1 MLNNDTIC
9 ALATANGMGAIA
21 VIRISGPEAIS
32 KVAQIYQSKFNATKS
47 LNDADSHTIHLGY
60 VMDGDTIVD
69 EALFSIFKNPHSYT
83 GEDVVEISTHGS
95 IYIQQKVLELLN
107 KIGIRNANP
116 GEYTF
121 RAFWNGKMD
130 LTQAEAVADLIASD
144 SKASHEIAIKQ
155 MRGGFS
161 NQIKDLREQMI
172 NFAALMEL
180 ELDFPEEDVEFAD
193 RTQFYALLNELQS
206 ILKRLADSFA
216 FGNVIK
222 NGVPVAIVGA
232 PNAGKSTLLNALLNE
247 ERAIVSEI
255 EGTTRDTIEE
265 TIYIDGIGFRFID
278 TAGIREANDTIER
291 IGIEKTFEKI
301 DNATIIIYLYDANIT
316 SDNQISN
323 QLDDLQ
329 GRGKIIFNVAN
340 KIDVTNNESAISD
353 AIKQEFKDIV
363 HIEISAKDHFNI
375 EALKE
380 NLIHQIKL
388 KGTSQDDTI
397 VTNSRHLE
405 ALQNTLS
412 QIGKIKQGM
421 DVGLPGDLL
430 AMDIRE
436 ALTYLGHITGE
447 IDVDQD
453 ILGTIFGK
461 FCIGK

>member
-21 VIRISGPEAIS
+21 VKRISGPEAIS

-47 LNDADSHTIHLGY
+47 LNDAESHTIHLGY

-161 NQIKDLREQMI
+161 NQIKDLRDQMI

-180 ELDFPEEDVEFAD
+180 ELDFSEEDVEFAD
-193 RTQFYALLNELQS
+193 RTQFYALLNKLQS

-222 NGVPVAIVGA
+222 NGVPVAIIGA

-247 ERAIVSEI
+247 ERAIVSDI

-265 TIYIDGIGFRFID
+265 TIYIDGVGFRFID
-278 TAGIREANDTIER
+278 TAGIREAGDTIER

-301 DNATIIIYLYDANIT
+301 ENASIVIFLYDSNIT
-316 SDNQISN
+316 ADNQIAN
-323 QLDDLQ
+323 QLDELQ
-329 GRGKIIFNVAN
+329 RKGKILFNVAN

-353 AIKQEFKDIV
+353 AIKQEFKDVV
-363 HIEISAKDHFNI
+363 HLEISAKDQFNI

-388 KGTSQDDTI
+388 KGTNQDDTI

-421 DVGLPGDLL
+421 DMGIPGDLL

>member
-21 VIRISGPEAIS
+21 VIRISGPEAIT
-32 KVAQIYQSKFNATKS
+32 KVAEIYQSKFNSTKS
-47 LNDADSHTIHLGY
+47 LTDAASHTIHLGY
-60 VMDGDTIVD
+60 IMDGETIVD

-161 NQIKDLREQMI
+161 NQIKDLRDQMI

-180 ELDFPEEDVEFAD
+180 ELDFSEEDVEFAD
-193 RTQFYALLNELQS
+193 RTQFYALLNQLQN

-222 NGVPVAIVGA
+222 NGVPVAIIGA

-247 ERAIVSEI
+247 ERAIVSDI

-278 TAGIREANDTIER
+278 TAGIREAGDSIER

-301 DNATIIIYLYDANIT
+301 DNASIIIYLYDSNIT
-316 SDNQISN
+316 EDNQIAN

-329 GRGKIIFNVAN
+329 RRGKILFNVAN
-340 KIDVTNNESAISD
+340 KIDVSNTEAVIPA
-353 AIKQEFKDIV
+353 AIKEEFKDVV
-363 HIEISAKDHFNI
+363 HLEISAKDQFNI

-380 NLIHQIKL
+380 QLIHQIKL
-388 KGTSQDDTI
+388 KGTNQDDTI

-421 DVGLPGDLL
+421 DMGLPGDLL

>member
-21 VIRISGPEAIS
+21 VIRISGPEAIT
-32 KVAQIYQSKFNATKS
+32 KVAEIYQSKFNSAKS
-47 LNDADSHTIHLGY
+47 LTEAASHTIHLGY

-107 KIGIRNANP
+107 KIGIRNATP

-161 NQIKDLREQMI
+161 NQIKDLRDQMI

-180 ELDFPEEDVEFAD
+180 ELDFSEEDVEFAD
-193 RTQFYALLNELQS
+193 RTQFYTLLNQLQH

-222 NGVPVAIVGA
+222 NGVPVAIIGA

-247 ERAIVSEI
+247 ERAIVSDI

-278 TAGIREANDTIER
+278 TAGIREAGDTIER

-301 DNATIIIYLYDANIT
+301 DNASIIIYLYDSNIT
-316 SDNQISN
+316 VDNQIAN

-329 GRGKIIFNVAN
+329 RRGKILFNVAN
-340 KIDVTNNESAISD
+340 KIDVANTESVISD
-353 AIKQEFKDIV
+353 AIKQEFKDVV
-363 HIEISAKDHFNI
+363 HLEISAKDQFNI
-375 EALKE
+375 DALKE
-380 NLIHQIKL
+380 QLIHQIKL
-388 KGTSQDDTI
+388 KGTNQDDTI

-421 DVGLPGDLL
+421 DMGLPGDLL

>member
-1 MLNNDTIC
+1 MDDDTI
-9 ALATANGMGAIA
+9 I
-21 VIRISGPEAIS
+21 
-32 KVAQIYQSKFNATKS
+32 
-47 LNDADSHTIHLGY
+47 
-60 VMDGDTIVD
+60 D

-161 NQIKDLREQMI
+161 NQIKDLRDQMI

-180 ELDFPEEDVEFAD
+180 ELDFSEEDVEFAD
-193 RTQFYALLNELQS
+193 RTQFYALLNQLQN

-247 ERAIVSEI
+247 ERAIVSDI

-265 TIYIDGIGFRFID
+265 TIYIEGVGFRFID
-278 TAGIREANDTIER
+278 TAGIRVAGDSIEK

-301 DNATIIIYLYDANIT
+301 NDASIVIFLYDANIT
-316 SDNQISN
+316 EDDQIAQ
-323 QLDDLQ
+323 QLDELQ
-329 GRGKIIFNVAN
+329 GKGKIVFNVAN
-340 KIDVTNNESAISD
+340 KIDINNTTAVISEAIR
-353 AIKQEFKDIV
+353 QEFKDVV
-363 HIEISAKDHFNI
+363 HLS
-375 EALKE
+375 
-380 NLIHQIKL
+380 LIHI
-388 KGTSQDDTI
+388 
-397 VTNSRHLE
+397 
-405 ALQNTLS
+405 
-412 QIGKIKQGM
+412 
-421 DVGLPGDLL
+421 
-430 AMDIRE
+430 
-436 ALTYLGHITGE
+436 
-447 IDVDQD
+447 
-453 ILGTIFGK
+453 
-461 FCIGK
+461 

>member
-32 KVAQIYQSKFNATKS
+32 KVSQIYQSKFNTTKS

-265 TIYIDGIGFRFID
+265 TIYIDGVGFRFID

-323 QLDDLQ
+323 QLDELQ
-329 GRGKIIFNVAN
+329 GKGKIIFNVAN
-340 KIDVTNNESAISD
+340 KIDVTNNEAAISD

>member
-32 KVAQIYQSKFNATKS
+32 KVAQIYQSKFNRTKS
-47 LNDADSHTIHLGY
+47 LIDAASHTIHLGY

-161 NQIKDLREQMI
+161 NQIKDLRDQMI

-180 ELDFPEEDVEFAD
+180 ELDFSEEDVEFAD
-193 RTQFYALLNELQS
+193 RTQFYDLLNKLQT

-247 ERAIVSEI
+247 ERAIVSDI

-265 TIYIDGIGFRFID
+265 TIYIDGVGFRFID
-278 TAGIREANDTIER
+278 TAGIREAGDTIER

-301 DNATIIIYLYDANIT
+301 DNASIIVYLYDANIT
-316 SDNQISN
+316 ADNQIAN

-329 GRGKIIFNVAN
+329 RRGKILFNVAN

-353 AIKQEFKDIV
+353 ALKQEFKDVV
-363 HIEISAKDHFNI
+363 HLEISAKDQFNI
-375 EALKE
+375 DALKE
-380 NLIHQIKL
+380 QLIHQIKL
-388 KGTSQDDTI
+388 KGTNQDDTI

-421 DVGLPGDLL
+421 DMGLPGDLL
-430 AMDIRE
+430 AMDVRE

>member
-47 LNDADSHTIHLGY
+47 LNEASSHTIHLGY

-130 LTQAEAVADLIASD
+130 LTQAEAVADLIASN

-180 ELDFPEEDVEFAD
+180 ELDFSEEDVEFAD
-193 RTQFYALLNELQS
+193 RSQFYNLLNQLQS

-247 ERAIVSEI
+247 ERAIVSDI

-265 TIYIDGIGFRFID
+265 TIYIDGVGFRFID
-278 TAGIREANDTIER
+278 TAGIREAGDSIER

-301 DNATIIIYLYDANIT
+301 DHATIIIYLYDANIT
-316 SDNQISN
+316 ADNQIAN

-329 GRGKIIFNVAN
+329 RRGKILFNVAN
-340 KIDVTNNESAISD
+340 KIDVNNNESSISD
-353 AIKQEFKDIV
+353 AIKQEFKDVV
-363 HIEISAKDHFNI
+363 HLEISAKDHYNI

-388 KGTSQDDTI
+388 KGSNQDDTI

-421 DVGLPGDLL
+421 DMGLPGDLL

>member
-47 LNDADSHTIHLGY
+47 LNDAESHTIHLGY

-107 KIGIRNANP
+107 KIGIRNADP

-161 NQIKDLREQMI
+161 NQIKDLRDQMI

-180 ELDFPEEDVEFAD
+180 ELDFSEEDVEFAD
-193 RTQFYALLNELQS
+193 RTQFYDLLNKLQS

-247 ERAIVSEI
+247 ERAIVSDI

-265 TIYIDGIGFRFID
+265 TIYIDGVGFRFID
-278 TAGIREANDTIER
+278 TAGIREAGDTIER

-301 DNATIIIYLYDANIT
+301 DNASIIIYLYDANIT
-316 SDNQISN
+316 ADNQIAN

-329 GRGKIIFNVAN
+329 RRGKILFNVAN
-340 KIDVTNNESAISD
+340 KIDVNNNKSAISD
-353 AIKQEFKDIV
+353 AIKQEFKDVV
-363 HIEISAKDHFNI
+363 HLEISAKDQYNI

-388 KGTSQDDTI
+388 KGTNQDDTI

-421 DVGLPGDLL
+421 DMGLPGDLL

>member
-32 KVAQIYQSKFNATKS
+32 KVAQIYQSKFNRTKS
-47 LNDADSHTIHLGY
+47 LIDAASHTIHLGY

-161 NQIKDLREQMI
+161 NQIKDLRDQMI

-180 ELDFPEEDVEFAD
+180 ELDFSEEDVEFAD
-193 RTQFYALLNELQS
+193 RTQFYDLLNKLQT

-247 ERAIVSEI
+247 ERAIVSDI

-265 TIYIDGIGFRFID
+265 TIYIDGVGFRFID
-278 TAGIREANDTIER
+278 TAGIREAGDTIER

-301 DNATIIIYLYDANIT
+301 DNASIIVYLYDANIT
-316 SDNQISN
+316 ADNQIAN

-329 GRGKIIFNVAN
+329 RRGKILFNVAN

-353 AIKQEFKDIV
+353 ALKQEFKDVV
-363 HIEISAKDHFNI
+363 HLEISAKDQFNI
-375 EALKE
+375 DALKE
-380 NLIHQIKL
+380 QLIHQIKL
-388 KGTSQDDTI
+388 KGTNQDDTI

-421 DVGLPGDLL
+421 DMGLPGDLL

>member
-21 VIRISGPEAIS
+21 VIRISGPKAIS
-32 KVAQIYQSKFNATKS
+32 KVAQIYQSKFNRTKS
-47 LNDADSHTIHLGY
+47 LIDAASHTIHLGY

-69 EALFSIFKNPHSYT
+69 EALFSVFKNPHSYT

-161 NQIKDLREQMI
+161 NQIKDLRDQMI

-180 ELDFPEEDVEFAD
+180 ELDFSEEDVEFAD
-193 RTQFYALLNELQS
+193 RTQFYDLLNKLQT

-247 ERAIVSEI
+247 ERAIVSDI

-265 TIYIDGIGFRFID
+265 TIYIDGVGFRFID
-278 TAGIREANDTIER
+278 TAGIREAGDTIER

-301 DNATIIIYLYDANIT
+301 DNASIIVYLYDANIT
-316 SDNQISN
+316 ADNQIAN

-329 GRGKIIFNVAN
+329 RRGKILFNVAN
-340 KIDVTNNESAISD
+340 KIDVTNNESVISD
-353 AIKQEFKDIV
+353 ALKQEFKDVV
-363 HIEISAKDHFNI
+363 HLEISAKDQFNI
-375 EALKE
+375 DALKE
-380 NLIHQIKL
+380 QLIHQIKL
-388 KGTSQDDTI
+388 KGTNQDDTI

-421 DVGLPGDLL
+421 DMGLPGDLL

>member
-47 LNDADSHTIHLGY
+47 LNEASSHTIHLGY

-161 NQIKDLREQMI
+161 NQIKNLREQMI

-180 ELDFPEEDVEFAD
+180 ELDFSEEDVEFAD
-193 RTQFYALLNELQS
+193 RSQFYNLLNQLQS

-247 ERAIVSEI
+247 ERAIVSDI

-265 TIYIDGIGFRFID
+265 TIYIDGVGFRFID
-278 TAGIREANDTIER
+278 TAGIREAGDSIER

-316 SDNQISN
+316 ADNQIAN

-329 GRGKIIFNVAN
+329 RRGKILFNVAN
-340 KIDVTNNESAISD
+340 KIDVNNNESSISD
-353 AIKQEFKDIV
+353 AIKQEFKDVV
-363 HIEISAKDHFNI
+363 HLEISAKDHYNI

-388 KGTSQDDTI
+388 KGSNQDDTI

-421 DVGLPGDLL
+421 DMGLPGDLL

>member
-1 MLNNDTIC
+1 MISNDTIC

-21 VIRISGPEAIS
+21 VLRVSGPEAIS
-32 KVAQIYQSKFNATKS
+32 KVALLYQSKFNKNKS
-47 LNDADSHTIHLGY
+47 LLDAESHTIHLGY
-60 VMDGDTIVD
+60 MMDGGTIID

-95 IYIQQKVLELLN
+95 IYIQQKVLEVLN
-107 KIGIRNANP
+107 KNGIRNANP
-116 GEYTF
+116 GEFTF

-172 NFAALMEL
+172 NFAALIEL
-180 ELDFPEEDVEFAD
+180 ELDFSEEDVAFAD
-193 RTQFYALLNELQS
+193 RAQFYDLLNQLQQL
-206 ILKRLADSFA
+206 LKRLADSFA

-247 ERAIVSEI
+247 DRAIVSDI

-265 TIYIDGIGFRFID
+265 TLYLEGMAFRFID
-278 TAGIREANDTIER
+278 TAGIREADNQIEK

-301 DNATIIIYLYDANIT
+301 ENASIVLYLYDANIT
-316 SDNQISN
+316 SDNQISQ
-323 QLDDLQ
+323 QLDALN
-329 GRGKIIFNVAN
+329 REGKIVFNVAN
-340 KIDVTNNESAISD
+340 KIDVSANEQVISD
-353 AIKQEFKDIV
+353 AIKEEFKDII
-363 HIEISAKDHFNI
+363 HLEISAKDGYQI
-375 EALKE
+375 DELKQQ
-380 NLIHQIKL
+380 LVHQIHL
-388 KGTSQDDTI
+388 KGTNQDETI

-405 ALQNTLS
+405 ALQNTFM
-412 QIGKIKQGM
+412 QIGKIKQGLDM
-421 DVGLPGDLL
+421 EIPGDLL

-436 ALTYLGHITGE
+436 ALHFLGQITGE

>member
-32 KVAQIYQSKFNATKS
+32 KVAQIYQSKFNTTKS

-180 ELDFPEEDVEFAD
+180 ELDFPEEDVKFAD

-329 GRGKIIFNVAN
+329 GKGKIIFNVAN

>member
-21 VIRISGPEAIS
+21 VIRISGPESIS
-32 KVAQIYQSKFNATKS
+32 KVAQIYQSKFNSTKS
-47 LNDADSHTIHLGY
+47 LNDASSHTIHLGY

-130 LTQAEAVADLIASD
+130 LTQAEAVADLISSD

-180 ELDFPEEDVEFAD
+180 ELDFSEEDVEFAD
-193 RTQFYALLNELQS
+193 RTQFYDLLNKLQS

-247 ERAIVSEI
+247 ERAIVSDI

-265 TIYIDGIGFRFID
+265 TIYIDGVGFRFID
-278 TAGIREANDTIER
+278 TAGIREAGDTIER

-301 DNATIIIYLYDANIT
+301 DNASIIIYLYDANIT
-316 SDNQISN
+316 ADNQIAN

-329 GRGKIIFNVAN
+329 RRGKILFNVAN
-340 KIDVTNNESAISD
+340 KIDVNNNQSSISD
-353 AIKQEFKDIV
+353 AIKQEFKDVV
-363 HIEISAKDHFNI
+363 HLEISAKDHYNI

-388 KGTSQDDTI
+388 KGSNQDDTI

-421 DVGLPGDLL
+421 DMGLPGDLL

>member
-1 MLNNDTIC
+1 MINNDTIC

-21 VIRISGPEAIS
+21 VIRVSGPEAIS
-32 KVAQIYQSKFNATKS
+32 KVAQIYQSKFNKNKS
-47 LNDADSHTIHLGY
+47 LNDAASHTIHLGY
-60 VMDGDTIVD
+60 VMDEDTIID

-161 NQIKDLREQMI
+161 NQIKDLRDQMI

-180 ELDFPEEDVEFAD
+180 ELDFSEEDVEFAD
-193 RTQFYALLNELQS
+193 RTQFYALLNQLQS

-247 ERAIVSEI
+247 ERAIVSDI

-265 TIYIDGIGFRFID
+265 TIYIEGVGFRFID
-278 TAGIREANDTIER
+278 TAGIREAGDSIER

-301 DNATIIIYLYDANIT
+301 NDASIVIYLYDSNIT
-316 SDNQISN
+316 SDNQIAQ
-323 QLDDLQ
+323 QLDELQ
-329 GRGKIIFNVAN
+329 GKGKILFNIAN
-340 KIDVTNNESAISD
+340 KIDVTNKESAISD
-353 AIKQEFKDIV
+353 AIRQEFKDIV
-363 HIEISAKDHFNI
+363 HLEISAKDQFNI
-375 EALKE
+375 DSLKE
-380 NLIHQIKL
+380 QLVYQMKL
-388 KGTSQDDTI
+388 KGSNQDDTI

-405 ALQNTLS
+405 ALQNTLI

-421 DVGLPGDLL
+421 DNGLPGDLL

>member
-32 KVAQIYQSKFNATKS
+32 KVAQIYQSKFNSTKS
-47 LNDADSHTIHLGY
+47 LNDAESHTIHLGY

-180 ELDFPEEDVEFAD
+180 ELDFSEEDVEFAD
-193 RTQFYALLNELQS
+193 RTQFYDLLNKLQS

-247 ERAIVSEI
+247 ERAIVSDI

-265 TIYIDGIGFRFID
+265 TIYIDGVGFRFID
-278 TAGIREANDTIER
+278 TAGIREAGDTIER

-301 DNATIIIYLYDANIT
+301 DNASIIIYLYDANIT
-316 SDNQISN
+316 ADNQIAN

-329 GRGKIIFNVAN
+329 RRGKILFNVAN
-340 KIDVTNNESAISD
+340 KIDVTNNESAISA
-353 AIKQEFKDIV
+353 AIKQEFKDVV
-363 HIEISAKDHFNI
+363 HLEISAKDQFNI

-388 KGTSQDDTI
+388 KGTNQDDTI

-421 DVGLPGDLL
+421 DMGLPGDLL

>member
-1 MLNNDTIC
+1 MINNDTIC

-21 VIRISGPEAIS
+21 VIRVSGPDAIT
-32 KVAQIYQSKFNATKS
+32 KVAQIYQSKFNKNKS
-47 LNDADSHTIHLGY
+47 LNDAESHTIHLGY
-60 VMDGDTIVD
+60 LMDGDTIID

-161 NQIKDLREQMI
+161 NQIKDLRDQMI

-180 ELDFPEEDVEFAD
+180 ELDFSEEDVEFAD
-193 RTQFYALLNELQS
+193 RTQFYALLNQLQS

-222 NGVPVAIVGA
+222 NGVPVAIIGA

-247 ERAIVSEI
+247 ERAIVSDI

-265 TIYIDGIGFRFID
+265 TIYIDGVGFRFID
-278 TAGIREANDTIER
+278 TAGIREAGDTIER

-301 DNATIIIYLYDANIT
+301 NDASIVIYLYDSNIT
-316 SDNQISN
+316 EENQIAQ
-323 QLDDLQ
+323 QLDELQ
-329 GRGKIIFNVAN
+329 GKDKIVFNVAN
-340 KIDVTNNESAISD
+340 KIDVTNNESVISE

-363 HIEISAKDHFNI
+363 HIEISAKDQYNI

-380 NLIHQIKL
+380 QLVYQMKL
-388 KGTSQDDTI
+388 KGSNQDDTI

-405 ALQNTLS
+405 ALQNTLI

>member
-47 LNDADSHTIHLGY
+47 LNEASSHTIHLGY
-60 VMDGDTIVD
+60 VIDGDTIVD

-180 ELDFPEEDVEFAD
+180 ELDFSEEDVEFAD
-193 RTQFYALLNELQS
+193 RSQFYNLLNQLQS

-247 ERAIVSEI
+247 ERAIVSDI

-265 TIYIDGIGFRFID
+265 TIYIDGVGFRFID
-278 TAGIREANDTIER
+278 TAGIREAGDSIER

-301 DNATIIIYLYDANIT
+301 DHATIIIYLYDANIT
-316 SDNQISN
+316 ADNQIAN

-329 GRGKIIFNVAN
+329 RRGKILFNVAN
-340 KIDVTNNESAISD
+340 KIDVNNNESSISD
-353 AIKQEFKDIV
+353 AIKQEFKDVV
-363 HIEISAKDHFNI
+363 HLEISAKDHYNI

-388 KGTSQDDTI
+388 KGSNQDDTI

-421 DVGLPGDLL
+421 DMGLPGDLL

>member
-21 VIRISGPEAIS
+21 VIRISGPESIS
-32 KVAQIYQSKFNATKS
+32 KVAQIYQSKFNSTKS
-47 LNDADSHTIHLGY
+47 LNDASSHTIHLGY

-130 LTQAEAVADLIASD
+130 LTQAEAVADLISSD

-180 ELDFPEEDVEFAD
+180 ELDFSEEDVEFAD
-193 RTQFYALLNELQS
+193 RTQFYDLLNKLQS

-247 ERAIVSEI
+247 ERAIVSDI

-265 TIYIDGIGFRFID
+265 TIYIDGVGFRFID
-278 TAGIREANDTIER
+278 TAGIREAGDTIER

-301 DNATIIIYLYDANIT
+301 DNASIIIYLYDANIT
-316 SDNQISN
+316 ADNQIAN

-329 GRGKIIFNVAN
+329 RRGKILFNVAN
-340 KIDVTNNESAISD
+340 KIDVNNNESAISD
-353 AIKQEFKDIV
+353 AIKQEFKDVV
-363 HIEISAKDHFNI
+363 HLEISAKDQYNI
-375 EALKE
+375 EALKK

-388 KGTSQDDTI
+388 KGTNQDDTI

-421 DVGLPGDLL
+421 DMGLPGDLL

>member
-32 KVAQIYQSKFNATKS
+32 KVAQIYQSKFNTTKS

-232 PNAGKSTLLNALLNE
+232 PNVGKSTLLNALLNE

-329 GRGKIIFNVAN
+329 GKGKIIFNVAN

>member
-1 MLNNDTIC
+1 MINNDTIC

-21 VIRISGPEAIS
+21 VIRVSGPEAIT
-32 KVAQIYQSKFNATKS
+32 KVAQIYQSKFNKNKS
-47 LNDADSHTIHLGY
+47 LTDADSHTIHLGY
-60 VMDGDTIVD
+60 VMDSDTIID

-161 NQIKDLREQMI
+161 NQIKDLRDQMI

-180 ELDFPEEDVEFAD
+180 ELDFSEEDVEFAD
-193 RTQFYALLNELQS
+193 RTQFYALLNQLQN

-247 ERAIVSEI
+247 ERAIVSDI

-265 TIYIDGIGFRFID
+265 TIYIEGIGFRLID
-278 TAGIREANDTIER
+278 TAGIREAGDTIER

-301 DNATIIIYLYDANIT
+301 DNASIIIHLYDANIT
-316 SDNQISN
+316 SDNQIAT

-329 GRGKIIFNVAN
+329 QRGKILFNVAN
-340 KIDVTNNESAISD
+340 KIDITNNQSVISD
-353 AIKQEFKDIV
+353 VIKHEFKDIV
-363 HIEISAKDHFNI
+363 HLEISAKDQFNI

-380 NLIHQIKL
+380 NLIYQIKL
-388 KGTSQDDTI
+388 KGTNQDDTI

-405 ALQNTLS
+405 ALQNTLIA
-412 QIGKIKQGM
+412 IGKIKQGM
-421 DVGLPGDLL
+421 DMGLPGDLL

-436 ALTYLGHITGE
+436 ALSHLGHITGE

>member
-9 ALATANGMGAIA
+9 ALATANGIGAIA

-47 LNDADSHTIHLGY
+47 LNDAESHTIHLGY

-130 LTQAEAVADLIASD
+130 LTQAEAVADLISSD

-180 ELDFPEEDVEFAD
+180 ELDFSEEDVEFAD
-193 RTQFYALLNELQS
+193 RTQFYDLLNKLQS

-247 ERAIVSEI
+247 ERAIVSDI

-265 TIYIDGIGFRFID
+265 TIYIDGVGFRFID
-278 TAGIREANDTIER
+278 TAGIREAGDTIER

-301 DNATIIIYLYDANIT
+301 DNASIIIYLYDANIT
-316 SDNQISN
+316 ADNQIAN

-329 GRGKIIFNVAN
+329 RRGKILFNVAN

-353 AIKQEFKDIV
+353 AIKQEFKDVV
-363 HIEISAKDHFNI
+363 HLEISAKDQYNI

-388 KGTSQDDTI
+388 KGTNQDDTI

-421 DVGLPGDLL
+421 EMGLPSDLL

>member
-1 MLNNDTIC
+1 MINNDTIC

-32 KVAQIYQSKFNATKS
+32 KVAQIYQSKFNKTKS
-47 LNDADSHTIHLGY
+47 LLDADSHTIHLGY
-60 VMDGDTIVD
+60 VMDGETIID
-69 EALFSIFKNPHSYT
+69 EALFSIFKNPLSYT

-161 NQIKDLREQMI
+161 NQIKDLRDQMI

-180 ELDFPEEDVEFAD
+180 ELDFSEEDVEFAD
-193 RTQFYALLNELQS
+193 RTQFYALLNQLQS

-247 ERAIVSEI
+247 ERAIVSDI

-265 TIYIDGIGFRFID
+265 TIYIEGVGFRFID
-278 TAGIREANDTIER
+278 TAGIRKAGDTIEQ

-301 DNATIIIYLYDANIT
+301 NDASIVIYLYDANIT
-316 SDNQISN
+316 EENQIAQ
-323 QLDDLQ
+323 QLDELQ
-329 GRGKIIFNVAN
+329 GKGKIIFNVAN
-340 KIDVTNNESAISD
+340 KIDVTNNESVISD
-353 AIKQEFKDIV
+353 AIRQEFKDIV
-363 HIEISAKDHFNI
+363 HLEISAKDQYNI

-380 NLIHQIKL
+380 QLVYQMKL
-388 KGTSQDDTI
+388 KGSNQDDTI

-405 ALQNTLS
+405 ALQNTLI

-421 DVGLPGDLL
+421 DHGLPGDLL

>member
-32 KVAQIYQSKFNATKS
+32 KVATIYQSKFNASKS
-47 LNDADSHTIHLGY
+47 LNDAASHTIHLGY
-60 VMDGDTIVD
+60 VMDGETIID

-83 GEDVVEISTHGS
+83 GEDVIEISTHGS

-107 KIGIRNANP
+107 KVGIRNANP

-130 LTQAEAVADLIASD
+130 LTQAEAVADLISSD

-172 NFAALMEL
+172 NFAALTEL
-180 ELDFPEEDVEFAD
+180 ELDFSEEDVEFAD

-222 NGVPVAIVGA
+222 NGVPVAIIGA

-247 ERAIVSEI
+247 ERAIVSDI

-265 TIYIDGIGFRFID
+265 TLYIDGVGFRFID
-278 TAGIREANDTIER
+278 TAGIREAGDTIER
-291 IGIEKTFEKI
+291 IGIEKTYEKI
-301 DNATIIIYLYDANIT
+301 DLASIIIHLYDANIT
-316 SDNQISN
+316 ADNQIAQ
-323 QLDDLQ
+323 QLDDLNQ
-329 GRGKIIFNVAN
+329 RGKIVFNVAN
-340 KIDVTNNESAISD
+340 KIDINNENNVISD
-353 AIKQEFKDIV
+353 AIRQEFKDVV
-363 HIEISAKDHFNI
+363 HIEISAKDSYNI

-380 NLIHQIKL
+380 QLIYQIKL
-388 KGTSQDDTI
+388 NGTNQDDTI
-397 VTNSRHLE
+397 VTNSRHVE
-405 ALQNTLS
+405 ALQNTLI

-421 DVGLPGDLL
+421 DNGLPGDLL

>member
-32 KVAQIYQSKFNATKS
+32 KVAQIYQSKFNVTKS
-47 LNDADSHTIHLGY
+47 LNDAESHTIHLGY

-69 EALFSIFKNPHSYT
+69 EALFSLFKNPHSYT

-107 KIGIRNANP
+107 KIGIRNADP

-161 NQIKDLREQMI
+161 NQIKDLRDQMI

-180 ELDFPEEDVEFAD
+180 ELDFSEEDVEFAD
-193 RTQFYALLNELQS
+193 RTQFYDLLNKLQS

-222 NGVPVAIVGA
+222 NGVPVAIIGA

-247 ERAIVSEI
+247 ERAIVSDI

-265 TIYIDGIGFRFID
+265 TIYIDGVGFRFID
-278 TAGIREANDTIER
+278 TAGIREAGDTIER

-301 DNATIIIYLYDANIT
+301 DNASIIIYLYDANIT
-316 SDNQISN
+316 ADNQIAN

-329 GRGKIIFNVAN
+329 RRGKILFNVAN
-340 KIDVTNNESAISD
+340 KIDVTNNESAISA
-353 AIKQEFKDIV
+353 AIKQEFKDVV
-363 HIEISAKDHFNI
+363 HLEISAKDQFNI
-375 EALKE
+375 DALKE

-388 KGTSQDDTI
+388 KGTNQDDTI

-421 DVGLPGDLL
+421 DMGLPGDLL

>member
-32 KVAQIYQSKFNATKS
+32 KVAQIYQSKFNSTKS
-47 LNDADSHTIHLGY
+47 LNDASSHTIHLGY

-180 ELDFPEEDVEFAD
+180 ELDFSEEDVEFAD
-193 RTQFYALLNELQS
+193 RTQFYDLLNKLQS

-222 NGVPVAIVGA
+222 NGVPVAIIGA

-247 ERAIVSEI
+247 ERAIVSDI

-265 TIYIDGIGFRFID
+265 TIYIDGVGFRFID
-278 TAGIREANDTIER
+278 TAGIREAGDTIER

-301 DNATIIIYLYDANIT
+301 DNASIIIYLYDANIT
-316 SDNQISN
+316 ADNQIAN

-329 GRGKIIFNVAN
+329 RRGKILFNVAN
-340 KIDVTNNESAISD
+340 KIDVNNNESAISD
-353 AIKQEFKDIV
+353 AIKQEFKDVV
-363 HIEISAKDHFNI
+363 HLEISAKDQFNI

-388 KGTSQDDTI
+388 KGTNQDDTI

-421 DVGLPGDLL
+421 DMGLPGDLL
-430 AMDIRE
+430 ATDIRE

>member
-32 KVAQIYQSKFNATKS
+32 KVSQIYQSKFNTTKS

-172 NFAALMEL
+172 NFSALMEL

-278 TAGIREANDTIER
+278 TAGIRVANDTIER

-323 QLDDLQ
+323 QLDELQ
-329 GRGKIIFNVAN
+329 GKGKIIFNIAN

-421 DVGLPGDLL
+421 DIGLPGDLL

>member
-21 VIRISGPEAIS
+21 VIRISGPESIS
-32 KVAQIYQSKFNATKS
+32 KVAQIYQSKFNSTKS
-47 LNDADSHTIHLGY
+47 LNDASSHTIHLGY

-130 LTQAEAVADLIASD
+130 LTQAEAVADLISSD
-144 SKASHEIAIKQ
+144 SKTSHEIAIKQ

-180 ELDFPEEDVEFAD
+180 ELDFSEEDVEFAD
-193 RTQFYALLNELQS
+193 RTQFYDLLNKLQS

-247 ERAIVSEI
+247 ERAIVSDI

-265 TIYIDGIGFRFID
+265 TIYIDGVGFRFID
-278 TAGIREANDTIER
+278 TAGIREAGDTIER

-301 DNATIIIYLYDANIT
+301 DNASIIIYLYDANIL
-316 SDNQISN
+316 S
-323 QLDDLQ
+323 
-329 GRGKIIFNVAN
+329 
-340 KIDVTNNESAISD
+340 
-353 AIKQEFKDIV
+353 
-363 HIEISAKDHFNI
+363 
-375 EALKE
+375 
-380 NLIHQIKL
+380 LIHI
-388 KGTSQDDTI
+388 
-397 VTNSRHLE
+397 
-405 ALQNTLS
+405 
-412 QIGKIKQGM
+412 
-421 DVGLPGDLL
+421 
-430 AMDIRE
+430 
-436 ALTYLGHITGE
+436 
-447 IDVDQD
+447 
-453 ILGTIFGK
+453 
-461 FCIGK
+461 

>member
-47 LNDADSHTIHLGY
+47 LNEASSHTIHLGY

-180 ELDFPEEDVEFAD
+180 ELDFSEEDVEFAD
-193 RTQFYALLNELQS
+193 RSQFYNLLNQLQS

-247 ERAIVSEI
+247 ERAIVSDI

-265 TIYIDGIGFRFID
+265 TIYIDGVGFRFID
-278 TAGIREANDTIER
+278 TAGIREAGDSIER

-316 SDNQISN
+316 ADNQIAN

-329 GRGKIIFNVAN
+329 RRGKILFNVAN
-340 KIDVTNNESAISD
+340 KIDVNNNQSSISD
-353 AIKQEFKDIV
+353 AIKQEFKDVV
-363 HIEISAKDHFNI
+363 HLEISAKDHYNI

-388 KGTSQDDTI
+388 KGSNQDDTI

-421 DVGLPGDLL
+421 DMGLPGDLL

>member
-47 LNDADSHTIHLGY
+47 LNDAESHTIHLGY

-329 GRGKIIFNVAN
+329 GKGKIIFNVAN

>member
-32 KVAQIYQSKFNATKS
+32 KVAQIYQSKFNTTKS

-329 GRGKIIFNVAN
+329 GKGKIIFNVAN